1 MLGKNWH
8 RIPSESYIKENKMC
22 YLFLLSK
29 CINHKI
35 KNIDIR
41 SISLMPLA
49 MINVDND
56 LIICERYLLLSQ
68 LYTICLAQ
76 YSNKLVLPF
85 SSITSIT
92 PQITEFKKIGTG
104 ENKTTIRTKE
114 NNDLKKGFYFW
125 KSVPIHLIIVL
136 IAKSGTL

>member
-1 MLGKNWH
+1 
-8 RIPSESYIKENKMC
+8 
-22 YLFLLSK
+22 
-29 CINHKI
+29 
-35 KNIDIR
+35 
-41 SISLMPLA
+41 MPLA

-114 NNDLKKGFYFW
+114 NNDLKKGLYFW